1 MEQGDPPCFFIQER
15 IRTGDDAPRGHM
27 RRIFGARSPLE
38 PRFIA
43 GTVGEIE
50 ELFGSGIPDLPE
62 GPAGSAPGERFLV
75 DLFPPI
81 RKSLRDLVE
90 HIYRGLSAGSGEQ
103 SAFASGKDAAAF
115 DEFEQVLEKVLAA
128 IVEQERRLGLMN
140 LFWLGHSKVVADVL
154 QEFFSQQ
161 GVKLNIKYQVHPFL
175 AGVHRNPL
183 DRVWARF
190 KHQNGNTLRQNL
202 GADFNTALIDCIID
216 DQLPLTEPSSLRLNF
231 QQILV
236 DNNKRFRLTFPEF
249 REMHATFRER
259 LREVLRRKDPRTLEL
274 IRRRLPDVRP
284 ESYDEERSMIRLL
297 FNNHVVTYLLAE
309 FTGAGEGTFRS
320 PVNRLERATRR
331 KWSDL
336 VLDYLDLLQAVKRS
350 EVVDLARQSV
360 ELVGHLQ
367 AEAEFRVR
375 YEEGRLFRFYPDGE
389 ILKLARKITVVFA
402 DLRGFTAVSEGGI
415 SERELANQLYEVF
428 DPFASLVERYHG
440 RIDKFT
446 GDGAMITFGFSRVT
460 PDDELNA
467 LRTALAIQDMMAS
480 LRASGRTKF
489 SMGISVHTGRAQVA
503 HFVVDDRTMDR
514 TVIGRNVN
522 IAGRL
527 SGSAKIHGGA
537 FGGEA
542 LDDAAQTRVE
552 GSGARREVWV
562 DESGILFNTGIV
574 VSQDTVE
581 EIVRQGVTEPWTR
594 GDVHGYRVLD
604 EIEKKNILLEYV
616 GDAKFRGVGR
626 SIAIYRL
633 GVGDIGLGSDAA
645 PSRGRA

>member
-1 MEQGDPPCFFIQER
+1 
-15 IRTGDDAPRGHM
+15 M
-27 RRIFGARSPLE
+27 RRIFGVPASAER
-38 PRFIA
+38 RFIA
-43 GTVGEIE
+43 GTLGEIE
-50 ELFGSGIPDLPE
+50 ELFGGSTPALPE

-81 RKSLRDLVE
+81 RKSLRELIE

-103 SAFASGKDAAAF
+103 GAFGSGKDAAVF
-115 DEFEQVLEKVLAA
+115 DQFEQALEKVLAA

-140 LFWLGHSKVVADVL
+140 LFWLAHSKVAADVL

-161 GVKLNIKYQVHPFL
+161 GVRLNIKYQMHPFL

-190 KHQNGNTLRQNL
+190 KHQNGNALRQNL
-202 GADFNTALIDCIID
+202 GGDFNTTLIDCIVD
-216 DQLPLTEPSSLRLNF
+216 DQLALTETSVGRLNF
-231 QQILV
+231 QQVLV

-249 REMHATFRER
+249 RDVHATFRDR
-259 LREVLRRKDPRTLEL
+259 LREILRRRDPRTLEW
-274 IRRRLPDVRP
+274 IRRWLPDVRP
-284 ESYDEERSMIRLL
+284 DAYEEERCMNRLL
-297 FNNHVVTYLLAE
+297 FNSRAVTYVLAE
-309 FTGAGEGTFRS
+309 LTDSGEAAPRS
-320 PVNRLERATRR
+320 AMQRSDRLPRR
-331 KWSDL
+331 RWSDL
-336 VLDYLDLLQAVKRS
+336 VPDYLDLIEAVKRS
-350 EVVDLARQSV
+350 EAVDLARQSV
-360 ELVGHLQ
+360 DVVGQLQ
-367 AEAEFRVR
+367 AEAELRVR

-389 ILKLARKITVVFA
+389 ILKLSRKITVVFA
-402 DLRGFTAVSEGGI
+402 DLRGFTAASEGGI
-415 SERELANQLYEVF
+415 SERELAQQLYAVF

-446 GDGAMITFGFSRVT
+446 GDGAMITFGFSQVT

-467 LRTALAIQDMMAS
+467 LRTALAIQDMMAR
-480 LRASGRTKF
+480 LRATGQTRF

-527 SGSAKIHGGA
+527 SGSAKIQGGVMP
-537 FGGEA
+537 GEA
-542 LDDAAQTRVE
+542 LENVGPARADR
-552 GSGARREVWV
+552 SGARREVWV

-581 EIVRQGVTEPWTR
+581 EIVRRGKAEPWTH
-594 GDVHGYRVLD
+594 GVVHGYRVFD
-604 EIEKKNILLEYV
+604 DIEKKNILLEYV

-633 GVGDIGLGSDAA
+633 GVGEVGVGRGAA
-645 PSRGRA
+645 PSRGRP

>member
-1 MEQGDPPCFFIQER
+1 
-15 IRTGDDAPRGHM
+15 M
-27 RRIFGARSPLE
+27 RRIFGVGSSVE

-43 GTVGEIE
+43 GAVGEIE
-50 ELFGSGIPDLPE
+50 ELFGSGTPELPE
-62 GPAGSAPGERFLV
+62 GPAGSAPAEQFLV

-81 RKSLRDLVE
+81 RKSLRELVE
-90 HIYRGLSAGSGEQ
+90 HIYRGLSAGSPEQ
-103 SAFASGKDAAAF
+103 SAFASGKHAAAF
-115 DEFEQVLEKVLAA
+115 DQFEQALEKVLAA

-140 LFWLGHSKVVADVL
+140 LFWLAHSKVAAEVL

-161 GVKLNIKYQVHPFL
+161 GVKLSIKYQMHPFL

-190 KHQNGNTLRQNL
+190 KHRNGNALRQNL
-202 GADFNTALIDCIID
+202 GADFNTALIDCIVD
-216 DQLPLTEPSSLRLNF
+216 DQLPLTETSFARLNF

-249 REMHATFRER
+249 REMHAAFRDR
-259 LREVLRRKDPRTLEL
+259 LREALRRRDPRALEM
-274 IRRRLPDVRP
+274 IRRWLPDARP
-284 ESYDEERSMIRLL
+284 DAYEDERFMNRLL
-297 FNNHVVTYLLAE
+297 FNNRVVTYLLAQL
-309 FTGAGEGTFRS
+309 TDTGEGMLKS
-320 PVNRLERATRR
+320 PVHRLERATHR

-336 VLDYLDLLQAVKRS
+336 VSDYLDLLQAVKRS

-360 ELVGHLQ
+360 DVVGQLQ
-367 AEAEFRVR
+367 AEAELRVR

-402 DLRGFTAVSEGGI
+402 DLRGFTAASEGGI
-415 SERELANQLYEVF
+415 SERELAQQLYEVF

-460 PDDELNA
+460 PEDERNA
-467 LRTALAIQDMMAS
+467 LRTALAIQEMMAG

-527 SGSAKIHGGA
+527 SGSAKIQGSA

-542 LDDAAQTRVE
+542 LDDAAQVHAE
-552 GSGARREVWV
+552 GGGARREVWV

-581 EIVRQGVTEPWTR
+581 EIVRQGVAEPWTR
-594 GDVHGYRVLD
+594 GDVHGYRVFD
-604 EIEKKNILLEYV
+604 EMEKKNILLEYV

-633 GVGDIGLGSDAA
+633 GVGEVGLANQAA
-645 PSRGRA
+645 SSRGRA

>member
-1 MEQGDPPCFFIQER
+1 
-15 IRTGDDAPRGHM
+15 M
-27 RRIFGARSPLE
+27 RRIFGVGSSVE

-50 ELFGSGIPDLPE
+50 ELFGSGTPELPG
-62 GPAGSAPGERFLV
+62 GPAGSASGEQFLV

-81 RKSLRDLVE
+81 RKSLRELVE
-90 HIYRGLSAGSGEQ
+90 RIYRGLSAGSAEQ

-115 DEFEQVLEKVLAA
+115 DQFEQVLEKVLAA

-140 LFWLGHSKVVADVL
+140 LFWLAHSKVAAEVL

-161 GVKLNIKYQVHPFL
+161 GVKLSIKYQMHPFL

-190 KHQNGNTLRQNL
+190 KHQNGNALRQNL
-202 GADFNTALIDCIID
+202 GADFSTALIDCIVD
-216 DQLPLTEPSSLRLNF
+216 DQLPLTETSFVRLNF

-236 DNNKRFRLTFPEF
+236 ENNKRFRLTFPEF
-249 REMHATFRER
+249 REMHATFRDR
-259 LREVLRRKDPRTLEL
+259 LREVLRRRDPRTLEL
-274 IRRRLPDVRP
+274 VRRWLPDVRP
-284 ESYDEERSMIRLL
+284 EAYEEERSMNRLL
-297 FNNHVVTYLLAE
+297 FNTHVVTYLLAE
-309 FTGAGEGTFRS
+309 LTDTGEATLKS
-320 PVNRLERATRR
+320 PVRRLERATRR

-336 VLDYLDLLQAVKRS
+336 VPDYLDLLQAVKRS
-350 EVVDLARQSV
+350 EVVDLARKSV
-360 ELVGHLQ
+360 DVVGQLQ
-367 AEAEFRVR
+367 AEADLRVC

-402 DLRGFTAVSEGGI
+402 DLRGFTAASEGGI
-415 SERELANQLYEVF
+415 SERELAQQLYEVF

-460 PDDELNA
+460 PDDERNA
-467 LRTALAIQDMMAS
+467 LRTALAIQDMMAG

-527 SGSAKIHGGA
+527 SGSAKIQGA
-537 FGGEA
+537 AFAGEA
-542 LDDAAQTRVE
+542 LDDAAQAHTE
-552 GSGARREVWV
+552 GGGARREVWV

-581 EIVRQGVTEPWTR
+581 EIVRQGVAEPWTR
-594 GDVHGYRVLD
+594 GDVHGYRVFD
-604 EIEKKNILLEYV
+604 DMAKKNILLEYV

-633 GVGDIGLGSDAA
+633 GVGEVGLASDAA
-645 PSRGRA
+645 SSRGRA

>member
-1 MEQGDPPCFFIQER
+1 
-15 IRTGDDAPRGHM
+15 M
-27 RRIFGARSPLE
+27 RRIFGVPASAER
-38 PRFIA
+38 RFIA
-43 GTVGEIE
+43 GTVGETE
-50 ELFGSGIPDLPE
+50 ELFGGATPALPE

-81 RKSLRDLVE
+81 RKSLRELIE

-103 SAFASGKDAAAF
+103 GAFGSGKDAAVF
-115 DEFEQVLEKVLAA
+115 DQFEQALEKVLAA

-140 LFWLGHSKVVADVL
+140 LFWLAHSKVAADVL

-161 GVKLNIKYQVHPFL
+161 GVRLNIKYQMHPFL

-190 KHQNGNTLRQNL
+190 KHQNGNALRQNL
-202 GADFNTALIDCIID
+202 GGDFNTTLIDCIVD
-216 DQLPLTEPSSLRLNF
+216 DQLALTETSVGRLNF
-231 QQILV
+231 QQVLV

-249 REMHATFRER
+249 RDVHATFRDR
-259 LREVLRRKDPRTLEL
+259 LREIVRRRDPRTLEW
-274 IRRRLPDVRP
+274 IRRWLPDVRP
-284 ESYDEERSMIRLL
+284 DAYEEERFMNRLL
-297 FNNHVVTYLLAE
+297 FNGRAVTYVLAE
-309 FTGAGEGTFRS
+309 LADSGEAAPRS
-320 PVNRLERATRR
+320 AMQRSDRFPRR
-331 KWSDL
+331 RWSDL
-336 VLDYLDLLQAVKRS
+336 VPDYLDLIEAVKRS
-350 EVVDLARQSV
+350 EVVDLARQNV
-360 ELVGHLQ
+360 DVVGQLQ
-367 AEAEFRVR
+367 AEAELRVR

-389 ILKLARKITVVFA
+389 ILKLSRKITVVFA
-402 DLRGFTAVSEGGI
+402 DLRGFTAASEGGI
-415 SERELANQLYEVF
+415 SERELAHQLYAVF
-428 DPFASLVERYHG
+428 DPFASLVERYRG

-446 GDGAMITFGFSRVT
+446 GDGAMITFGFSQVT

-467 LRTALAIQDMMAS
+467 LRTALAIQDMMAR
-480 LRASGRTKF
+480 LRATSQTRF

-527 SGSAKIHGGA
+527 SGSAKIQGGVMP
-537 FGGEA
+537 GEA
-542 LDDAAQTRVE
+542 LETVGPARADR
-552 GSGARREVWV
+552 SGARREVWV

-581 EIVRQGVTEPWTR
+581 EIVRHGKAEPWTH
-594 GDVHGYRVLD
+594 GVVHGYLVFD
-604 EIEKKNILLEYV
+604 DIEKKNILLEYV

-633 GVGDIGLGSDAA
+633 GVGEVGLGRDAA
-645 PSRGRA
+645 PSRGRP